1 MISRNPCISLQHRA
15 ELSHSLGM
23 ARFRIELEELPRDD
37 GEGTA
42 FDLDHR
48 FVQFCV
54 GFFDTAA
61 GEMTAD
67 VLPRFDGDEAYAV
80 IIFCPLE
87 RRGPCRADAENVRL

>member
-1 MISRNPCISLQHRA
+1 MFRNPCISLQHRA

-67 VLPRFDGDEAYAV
+67 VLPRLNGNEAYAV
-80 IIFCPLE
+80 IIFRPLE
-87 RRGPCRADAENVRL
+87 RRGPCRADAENIRL

>member
-1 MISRNPCISLQHRA
+1 MSRNPCISLQHRA

-67 VLPRFDGDEAYAV
+67 VLPRFAG
-80 IIFCPLE
+80 
-87 RRGPCRADAENVRL
+87 N

>member
-1 MISRNPCISLQHRA
+1 MFRNPRISLQHRA

-61 GEMTAD
+61 AKMTAD
-67 VLPRFDGDEAYAV
+67 VLSGLNGNEAYAV
-80 IIFCPLE
+80 IIFRPLE
-87 RRGPCRADAENVRL
+87 RRGPCRADAENIRL

>member
-67 VLPRFDGDEAYAV
+67 VLPGSM
-80 IIFCPLE
+80 
-87 RRGPCRADAENVRL
+87 GTRLTP

>member
-1 MISRNPCISLQHRA
+1 MSSNICISLQHRA

-48 FVQFCV
+48 FVQLCV
-54 GFFDTAA
+54 GFLDTAA

-67 VLPRFDGDEAYAV
+67 VLPRFDG
-80 IIFCPLE
+80 
-87 RRGPCRADAENVRL
+87 N

>member
-1 MISRNPCISLQHRA
+1 MSRNPCISLQHRA

-61 GEMTAD
+61 GKMTAD
-67 VLPRFDGDEAYAV
+67 VLSGLNGNEAYAV
-80 IIFCPLE
+80 IILPPLE
-87 RRGPCRADAENVRL
+87 RSGPCRADAENIRL

>member
-1 MISRNPCISLQHRA
+1 MFRNPRISLQHRA

-54 GFFDTAA
+54 GFSDTAT
-61 GEMTAD
+61 GKMTAD
-67 VLPRFDGDEAYAV
+67 VLSGLNGNEAYAV
-80 IIFCPLE
+80 IIFRPLE
-87 RRGPCRADAENVRL
+87 RRGPCRADAENIRL

>member
-1 MISRNPCISLQHRA
+1 MSRNPCISLQHRA

-23 ARFRIELEELPRDD
+23 ARFRIELEELPRED

-48 FVQFCV
+48 FVQLCV
-54 GFFDTAA
+54 GFLDTAA

-67 VLPRFDGDEAYAV
+67 VLPPVRWELG
-80 IIFCPLE
+80 L
-87 RRGPCRADAENVRL
+87 RRNHLPPIGVPRSLSCRC

>member
-1 MISRNPCISLQHRA
+1 MSRNPCISLQHRA

-48 FVQFCV
+48 FVQFC

-61 GEMTAD
+61 GEMAAD
-67 VLPRFDGDEAYAV
+67 IFPRFDGDEAYAV

-87 RRGPCRADAENVRL
+87 RRGPCRADAENIRL

>member
-48 FVQFCV
+48 FVQLCV
-54 GFFDTAA
+54 GFLDTAA

-67 VLPRFDGDEAYAV
+67 VLPRFDG
-80 IIFCPLE
+80 
-87 RRGPCRADAENVRL
+87 N

>member
-1 MISRNPCISLQHRA
+1 MFRNPCISLQHRA

-67 VLPRFDGDEAYAV
+67 VLPRQW
-80 IIFCPLE
+80 E
-87 RRGPCRADAENVRL
+87 RGLRRNHLSPIGVPRSLSCRC

>member
-1 MISRNPCISLQHRA
+1 MFRNPRISLQHRA

-61 GEMTAD
+61 GKMTAD
-67 VLPRFDGDEAYAV
+67 VLSGLHGNEAYAV
-80 IIFCPLE
+80 IIFRPLE
-87 RRGPCRADAENVRL
+87 RRGPCRADAENIRL

>member
-1 MISRNPCISLQHRA
+1 MSRNPCISLQHRA

-37 GEGTA
+37 GERAA
-42 FDLDHR
+42 FDLDNR
-48 FVQFCV
+48 FIQLRI

>member
-1 MISRNPCISLQHRA
+1 MSRNPCISLQHRA

-37 GEGTA
+37 GERAA
-42 FDLDHR
+42 FDLDNR

-61 GEMTAD
+61 GEMAAD
-67 VLPRFDGDEAYAV
+67 IFPRFDGDEAYAV

-87 RRGPCRADAENVRL
+87 RRGSCRADAENVRL

>member
-1 MISRNPCISLQHRA
+1 MFRNPCISLQHRA

-42 FDLDHR
+42 FDLDNR
-48 FVQFCV
+48 FIQLRI

-61 GEMTAD
+61 GKMTAD
-67 VLPRFDGDEAYAV
+67 VLSGLNGNEAYAV
-80 IIFCPLE
+80 IIFRPLE
-87 RRGPCRADAENVRL
+87 CRGPCRADAENIRL